1 MNEWSTNDD
10 RARYGYAGDVEQQSS
25 RQRETLTKGIED
37 CEVERDANDGIV
49 SRCEGR
55 IRPKWVDL

>member
-1 MNEWSTNDD
+1 MTVQDMDMLGTYNNKVQDK
-10 RARYGYAGDVEQQSS
+10 QK
-25 RQRETLTKGIED
+25 TLKKSIED
-37 CEVERDANDGIV
+37 CEVERDANDGTV

>member
-1 MNEWSTNDD
+1 MNGQPTMTVQDMDMLEMQNNKVQDKK
-10 RARYGYAGDVEQQSS
+10 
-25 RQRETLTKGIED
+25 ETLKKGIED
-37 CEVERDANDGIV
+37 CEVERDANDGTV

>member
-1 MNEWSTNDD
+1 MNGQPTMIVQDMDMLGTYNNKVQDK
-10 RARYGYAGDVEQQSS
+10 Q
-25 RQRETLTKGIED
+25 ETLKKSIED
-37 CEVERDANDGIV
+37 CEVERDANDDTV

>member
-1 MNEWSTNDD
+1 MSGQPTMTVQDMDMLGTYNNKVQDKK
-10 RARYGYAGDVEQQSS
+10 
-25 RQRETLTKGIED
+25 ETLKKGIED
-37 CEVERDANDGIV
+37 CEVERDANDSTV

>member
-1 MNEWSTNDD
+1 MNGQPTMTVQDMDMLGTYNNKVQDKK
-10 RARYGYAGDVEQQSS
+10 
-25 RQRETLTKGIED
+25 ETLKKGIED
-37 CEVERDANDGIV
+37 CEVERDANDGTV

>member
-1 MNEWSTNDD
+1 MNGQPTMTVQDMDMLETQNNKVQDK
-10 RARYGYAGDVEQQSS
+10 Q
-25 RQRETLTKGIED
+25 ETLKKDIED
-37 CEVERDANDGIV
+37 CEVERDANDGTV

>member
-1 MNEWSTNDD
+1 MNGQPTMTVQDMDMLGTYNNKVQDK
-10 RARYGYAGDVEQQSS
+10 Q
-25 RQRETLTKGIED
+25 ETLKKGIED
-37 CEVERDANDGIV
+37 YEVERDANDGTV

>member
-1 MNEWSTNDD
+1 MNGQPTMTVQDMDMLGTYNNKVQDK
-10 RARYGYAGDVEQQSS
+10 Q
-25 RQRETLTKGIED
+25 ETLKKGIED
-37 CEVERDANDGIV
+37 CEVERDANDGTV

>member
-1 MNEWSTNDD
+1 MNGQPTMTVQDMDMLRTYNNKAKDK
-10 RARYGYAGDVEQQSS
+10 Q
-25 RQRETLTKGIED
+25 ETLKKGIED
-37 CEVERDANDGIV
+37 CEVERDANDGTV